1 LDVKGAFDRVNTKQL
16 LLRMIKVGI
25 AGEIVRWVNSFLSD
39 RRAMLIIDGR
49 TGDMYSIQ
57 AGLPQGS
64 PVSPVLFILS
74 VSALF
79 PWLEDGHTSL
89 QETYFVDDTCL
100 VIECEEL
107 EEGTRK
113 LKSIAD
119 DAML

>member
-89 QETYFVDDTCL
+89 QGTYFVDDTCL